1 MTGCFFGVEISCPEV
16 VAHLLWIWIIKCIL
30 QKVIQNTLLRS
41 YYALKQGAL
50 QHTTSV
56 LSVYGSVLPKC
67 TVWKGVGEGAGKE
80 AAKVRS
86 LIDAALARD

>member
-1 MTGCFFGVEISCPEV
+1 MGYFFGVEINCLEV
-16 VAHLLWIWIIKCIL
+16 VAHLLWIWIIKSIL
-30 QKVIQNTLLRS
+30 QKVIQNTLLCS

-67 TVWKGVGEGAGKE
+67 TVWKGAGEGAGKGE
-80 AAKVRS
+80 AEVSS
-86 LIDAALARD
+86 LINAALARD